1 MKGKLRPSEAILVA
15 GKMKAGGF
23 ACMHFHLLFV

>member
-1 MKGKLRPSEAILVA
+1 MKGNLSQSEAILKA

-23 ACMHFHLLFV
+23 ACLHFHLLFV